1 MILGNKNIYISYYN
15 NTSAIFC
22 TTLNFKWFSVHINI
36 DKLSIFQ
43 CLILRKPEQI
53 MKALATL
60 LTDTEDLLS
69 KLFQA

>member
-1 MILGNKNIYISYYN
+1 ML
-15 NTSAIFC
+15 AIFC
-22 TTLNFKWFSVHINI
+22 TTLNFKCFGVHMNI
-36 DKLSIFQ
+36 DPLSIFQ

-60 LTDTEDLLS
+60 LTEKEDLLS

>member
-1 MILGNKNIYISYYN
+1 
-15 NTSAIFC
+15 
-22 TTLNFKWFSVHINI
+22 
-36 DKLSIFQ
+36 
-43 CLILRKPEQI
+43 